1 MRQLI
6 GYGQPIE
13 SDFPVHGALLSEGG
27 ARRARGI
34 TIRRLA
40 EVTNRGI
47 ADVIYQLTNDGLI
60 FSPPGVAHYRC
71 SASQI
76 GVRPQAG
83 ADQDEIADL
92 LVATALPAVLW
103 LQTRLVLHAAGTVL
117 PGSDRAIAI
126 AGPSGAGKSTVVAQL
141 VAHGACLLGDDTM
154 SVSTNGEVL
163 SVSGLPGGYFLP
175 RAADGTRIF
184 KNLPRLQSTVSS
196 EIGAILVLEQAPQDH
211 SSIERLDPLGAI
223 ERLLANQH
231 RSRIP
236 ALLGRRGEVVRIC
249 AAIANS
255 VPVLRW
261 RRRKGQAELDQ
272 YEREVL
278 METIELGRKNHD

>member
-13 SDFPVHGALLSEGG
+13 SDFPVHGALLSEGV
-27 ARRARGI
+27 APRARGI

-40 EVTNRGI
+40 EATNRGR
-47 ADVIYQLTNDGLI
+47 ADLIYQLTDDGLI

-76 GVRPQAG
+76 AIAPQAG
-83 ADQDEIADL
+83 ADQDEIANL

-103 LQTRLVLHAAGTVL
+103 LQTRLVLHAAGVVL
-117 PGSDRAIAI
+117 AGSDRAIAI

-154 SVSTNGEVL
+154 SVSTDGEML

-175 RAADGTRIF
+175 GAADGTRNF
-184 KNLPRLQSTVSS
+184 RDLPRLQSIVSS
-196 EIGAILVLEQAPQDH
+196 EIGAILVLEQVPQDH

-223 ERLLANQH
+223 EQLLANQH
-231 RSRIP
+231 RPRIP
-236 ALLGRRGEVVRIC
+236 ALLGQRGEVVRIC
-249 AAIANS
+249 AAIAKR

-272 YEREVL
+272 HEREVL
-278 METIELGRKNHD
+278 TETIELGRRRP